1 MAGNFFRGT
10 SLDQDPRFKD
20 KQAAL
25 MRKTQFPP
33 SFDTKVRSDA
43 GCFCSTQRIDR
54 LDPVDRSTCA
64 RSR

>member
-33 SFDTKVRSDA
+33 SFDTKVPSAEKTR
-43 GCFCSTQRIDR
+43 FLSTEN
-54 LDPVDRSTCA
+54 
-64 RSR
+64 

>member
-25 MRKTQFPP
+25 MRKTSFPP
-33 SFDTKVRSDA
+33 SFDTNVRSGGETRFLTA
-43 GCFCSTQRIDR
+43 
-54 LDPVDRSTCA
+54 A
-64 RSR
+64 N